1 MRGSRRS
8 PVQVLREAR
17 LTPAERN
24 AARAEREAE
33 EQIRRERDDPRV
45 AERLAA
51 RNAAE
56 ARRHSNQP
64 WGV

>member
-1 MRGSRRS
+1 
-8 PVQVLREAR
+8 VLREAR
-17 LTPAERN
+17 LPRGERH

-33 EQIRRERDDPRV
+33 EQIRRERDNPRV

-56 ARRHSNQP
+56 ARRHGYQP

>member
-1 MRGSRRS
+1 M
-8 PVQVLREAR
+8 QVLREAR
-17 LTPAERN
+17 LTPAERG
-24 AARAEREAE
+24 AARAERETEA
-33 EQIRRERDDPRV
+33 QLRRERDDPRV

-64 WGV
+64 WGI

>member
-1 MRGSRRS
+1 M
-8 PVQVLREAR
+8 QVLREAR
-17 LTPAERN
+17 MPRDERH
-24 AARAEREAE
+24 AARAERDAE